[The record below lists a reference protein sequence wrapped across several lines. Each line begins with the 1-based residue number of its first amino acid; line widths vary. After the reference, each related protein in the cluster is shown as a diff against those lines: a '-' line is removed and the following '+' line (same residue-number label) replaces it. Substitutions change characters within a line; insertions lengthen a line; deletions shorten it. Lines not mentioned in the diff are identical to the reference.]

1 MLPISGKGALRPIGG
16 IGSAGAKWLI
26 GIPTPTVG
34 VRCKIRRGNQTSGY
48 TPEGTS

>member
-16 IGSAGAKWLI
+16 IGSAGAKWLS
-26 GIPTPTVG
+26 
-34 VRCKIRRGNQTSGY
+34 RGPMQDPGY